1 MIPRVMIIRA
11 AGTNCDMETQYAFQL
26 AGAEV
31 ERVYIDEVKNR
42 NLLDYQIIA
51 LPGGFTYGDDI
62 AAGRILANEIK
73 YKLHD
78 QFLQF
83 IDKGNLIIGICNGFQ
98 VLVKCGILPAFERYF
113 EDQTVSLVDNDSERF
128 EDRWVYLKVHGGRSV
143 FTEGLKNIITL
154 PVAHVEGKF
163 VVKDNSILNK
173 IKDLIVFQYVN
184 EQGESAAYPYNP
196 NGSTMNIA
204 GITDKSGRVLGLMP
218 HPERFVS
225 YIQHPNHTRESIPE
239 KGDGFYIFQNAVNY
253 FAKWS

>member
-113 EDQTVSLVDNDSERF
+113 EDQTASLVDNDSERF

-184 EQGESAAYPYNP
+184 EQGESAGYPYNP

-204 GITDKSGRVLGLMP
+204 GITDKSGRVFGLMP

-225 YIQHPNHTRESIPE
+225 YIQHPNHTRKSIPE

-253 FAKWS
+253 FTKSS